1 MEWVYVF
8 LTVINNVPI
17 LDAADGNYKTQEA
30 CLDAN
35 AGLNDDPFW
44 CVPRNWLDEDQRQPV
59 RAFAEP

>member
-1 MEWVYVF
+1 MECVYVY

-17 LDAADGNYKTQEA
+17 LNAADGSYKTQEA

-44 CVPRNWLDEDQRQPV
+44 CVPRNWLADDQRQPV
-59 RAFAEP
+59 RAFIEP